1 MKIEPAVQAETK
13 KIAVG
18 TAILTALMI
27 AVFLVLRQ
35 FDWRVLTGAALGYL
49 ATVGNFFAM
58 AMTVQ
63 GVTNSMP
70 VLPRQEQDETGE
82 TDEQAEEK
90 KNAPLS
96 DEAKQAGKKMQ
107 ASFVI
112 RMLLIG
118 AIAAIAV
125 TQTQLFNPWAALL
138 PLLFPNILITLRRF
152 TGNDQKEA

>member
-13 KIAVG
+13 KIALG
-18 TAILTALMI
+18 TAILTVLMI

-70 VLPRQEQDETGE
+70 VLPRQEQDETEE
-82 TDEQAEEK
+82 TDEK

-118 AIAAIAV
+118 AVAAIAV

>member
-63 GVTNSMP
+63 GITNSMP
-70 VLPRQEQDETGE
+70 VLPRQEQDETEE

>member
-18 TAILTALMI
+18 TAILTVLMI

-70 VLPRQEQDETGE
+70 VLPRQEQEGTEE
-82 TDEQAEEK
+82 TDEK

-107 ASFVI
+107 ASFVL

>member
-18 TAILTALMI
+18 TAILTVLMI

>member
-18 TAILTALMI
+18 TGILTVLMI

-70 VLPRQEQDETGE
+70 VLPRQEPDETEE
-82 TDEQAEEK
+82 TDEK
-90 KNAPLS
+90 KDAPLS

-118 AIAAIAV
+118 AIAAVAV

>member
-1 MKIEPAVQAETK
+1 MKIKPAVQAETK

-18 TAILTALMI
+18 TAILTVLMI

-70 VLPRQEQDETGE
+70 VLPRQEQDENGE
-82 TDEQAEEK
+82 ADEQAEEK

-107 ASFVI
+107 TSFVI

-118 AIAAIAV
+118 AIAAVAV
-125 TQTQLFNPWAALL
+125 TQTQIFNPWAALL
-138 PLLFPNILITLRRF
+138 PLLFPNILTTLRRF

>member
-18 TAILTALMI
+18 TAILTVLMI

-35 FDWRVLTGAALGYL
+35 FDWRVLTGAVLGYL

-70 VLPRQEQDETGE
+70 VLPRQEQDETEE
-82 TDEQAEEK
+82 TDEK

-107 ASFVI
+107 ASFVL

-118 AIAAIAV
+118 AIAALAV
-125 TQTQLFNPWAALL
+125 TQTQVFNPWAALL
-138 PLLFPNILITLRRF
+138 PLLFPNIIITLRRL

>member
-18 TAILTALMI
+18 TAILTVLMI

-35 FDWRVLTGAALGYL
+35 FDWRVLTGAVLGYL

-70 VLPRQEQDETGE
+70 VLPRQEQDETEE
-82 TDEQAEEK
+82 TDEK

-152 TGNDQKEA
+152 TGFDQKEA

>member
-18 TAILTALMI
+18 TAILTVLMI

-70 VLPRQEQDETGE
+70 VLPRQEQEETEE
-82 TDEQAEEK
+82 TDEK

-107 ASFVI
+107 ASFVL

-118 AIAAIAV
+118 AIAALAV
-125 TQTQLFNPWAALL
+125 TQTQVFNPWAALL
-138 PLLFPNILITLRRF
+138 PLLFPNIIITLRRF
-152 TGNDQKEA
+152 TGFDQKEA

>member
-18 TAILTALMI
+18 TAILTVLMI

-35 FDWRVLTGAALGYL
+35 FDWRVLTGAVLGYL

-70 VLPRQEQDETGE
+70 VLPRQEQEETEE
-82 TDEQAEEK
+82 TDEK

-152 TGNDQKEA
+152 TGFDQKEA

>member
-13 KIAVG
+13 KIALG
-18 TAILTALMI
+18 TAILTVLMI

-49 ATVGNFFAM
+49 TTVGNFFAM

-70 VLPRQEQDETGE
+70 ALPRQEQDETEE
-82 TDEQAEEK
+82 TEEK
-90 KNAPLS
+90 KDAPLS

-118 AIAAIAV
+118 AIAAIVV

-152 TGNDQKEA
+152 TGFDQKEA

>member
-70 VLPRQEQDETGE
+70 VLPRQEQEETEE
-82 TDEQAEEK
+82 TDEK

>member
-18 TAILTALMI
+18 TGILTALMI

-49 ATVGNFFAM
+49 TTVGNFFAM

-70 VLPRQEQDETGE
+70 ALPKQEPDETEE
-82 TDEQAEEK
+82 TDEK
-90 KNAPLS
+90 KDAPLS

-118 AIAAIAV
+118 AIAAVAV
-125 TQTQLFNPWAALL
+125 TQTQIFNPWAALL

>member
-1 MKIEPAVQAETK
+1 
-13 KIAVG
+13 
-18 TAILTALMI
+18 
-27 AVFLVLRQ
+27 
-35 FDWRVLTGAALGYL
+35 
-49 ATVGNFFAM
+49 
-58 AMTVQ
+58 
-63 GVTNSMP
+63 
-70 VLPRQEQDETGE
+70 
-82 TDEQAEEK
+82 
-90 KNAPLS
+90 
-96 DEAKQAGKKMQ
+96 MQ

>member
-70 VLPRQEQDETGE
+70 VLPRQEQDETG
-82 TDEQAEEK
+82 
-90 KNAPLS
+90 
-96 DEAKQAGKKMQ
+96 KKMQ

>member
-13 KIAVG
+13 KIALG
-18 TAILTALMI
+18 TAILTVLMI

-70 VLPRQEQDETGE
+70 VLPRQEQDETEE
-82 TDEQAEEK
+82 TDEK

-118 AIAAIAV
+118 AIAALAV
-125 TQTQLFNPWAALL
+125 TQTQVFNPWAALL
-138 PLLFPNILITLRRF
+138 PLLFPNIIITLRRL

>member
-18 TAILTALMI
+18 TAILTVLMI

-35 FDWRVLTGAALGYL
+35 FDWRVLTGAVLGYL

-70 VLPRQEQDETGE
+70 VLPRQEQDETEE
-82 TDEQAEEK
+82 TDEK

>member
-13 KIAVG
+13 KIAIG
-18 TAILTALMI
+18 TAILTVLMI

-70 VLPRQEQDETGE
+70 VLPKQEQDENGE
-82 TDEQAEEK
+82 ADEQAEEK

>member
-18 TAILTALMI
+18 TAILTVLMI

-35 FDWRVLTGAALGYL
+35 FDWRVLTGAVLGYL

-70 VLPRQEQDETGE
+70 VLPRQEQEETEE
-82 TDEQAEEK
+82 TDEK

>member
-18 TAILTALMI
+18 TAILTVLMI

-35 FDWRVLTGAALGYL
+35 FDWRVLTGAVLGYL

-70 VLPRQEQDETGE
+70 VLPRQEQEETEE
-82 TDEQAEEK
+82 TDEK

-107 ASFVI
+107 ASFVL

-138 PLLFPNILITLRRF
+138 PLL
-152 TGNDQKEA
+152 DQLLHDGLPHVLHRG

>member
-13 KIAVG
+13 KIALG
-18 TAILTALMI
+18 TAILTVLMI

-35 FDWRVLTGAALGYL
+35 FDWRVLAGAALGYL

-70 VLPRQEQDETGE
+70 VLPRQEQDETEE
-82 TDEQAEEK
+82 TDGQTEEK
-90 KNAPLS
+90 KNTPLS

-107 ASFVI
+107 ASFVL

-125 TQTQLFNPWAALL
+125 TQTQVFNPWAALL
-138 PLLFPNILITLRRF
+138 PLLFPNIIITLRRL

>member
-18 TAILTALMI
+18 TAILTVLMI

-70 VLPRQEQDETGE
+70 VLPRQEQDENGE
-82 TDEQAEEK
+82 ADEQAEEK

-118 AIAAIAV
+118 AIAAVAV

>member
-18 TAILTALMI
+18 TAILTVLMI

-70 VLPRQEQDETGE
+70 VLPRQEQDETEE
-82 TDEQAEEK
+82 TDEK

-118 AIAAIAV
+118 AIAAVAV

>member
-70 VLPRQEQDETGE
+70 VLPRQEQEETEE
-82 TDEQAEEK
+82 TDEK

-152 TGNDQKEA
+152 TGFDQKEA

>member
-18 TAILTALMI
+18 TAILTVLMI

-70 VLPRQEQDETGE
+70 VLPRQEQDENGE
-82 TDEQAEEK
+82 ADEQAEEK

>member
-18 TAILTALMI
+18 TGILTVLMI

-70 VLPRQEQDETGE
+70 VLPKQEPDENGE
-82 TDEQAEEK
+82 ADEQAEEK

>member
-13 KIAVG
+13 KIALG
-18 TAILTALMI
+18 TAILTVLMI

-70 VLPRQEQDETGE
+70 VLPRQEQDETEE
-82 TDEQAEEK
+82 TDEK

-152 TGNDQKEA
+152 TGFDQKEA

>member
-18 TAILTALMI
+18 TAILTVLMI
-27 AVFLVLRQ
+27 AVFLALRQ
-35 FDWRVLTGAALGYL
+35 FDWRVLTGAVLGYL

-70 VLPRQEQDETGE
+70 VLPRQEQEETEE
-82 TDEQAEEK
+82 TDEK

-107 ASFVI
+107 ASFVL

-152 TGNDQKEA
+152 TGFDQKEA

>member
-13 KIAVG
+13 KIAIG
-18 TAILTALMI
+18 TAILTVLMI

-63 GVTNSMP
+63 GVTNSVP
-70 VLPRQEQDETGE
+70 VLPKQEPDETEE
-82 TDEQAEEK
+82 TDEK

-107 ASFVI
+107 ASFVL

-118 AIAAIAV
+118 AIAAVAV

>member
-35 FDWRVLTGAALGYL
+35 FDWRVLTGAVLGYL

-70 VLPRQEQDETGE
+70 VLPRQEQDETEE
-82 TDEQAEEK
+82 TDEK

>member
-18 TAILTALMI
+18 TAILTVLMI

-35 FDWRVLTGAALGYL
+35 FDWRVLTGAVLGYL

-70 VLPRQEQDETGE
+70 VLPRQEQDETEE
-82 TDEQAEEK
+82 TDEK

-107 ASFVI
+107 ASFVL

-118 AIAAIAV
+118 AIAAVAV

-152 TGNDQKEA
+152 TGFDQKEA

>member
-18 TAILTALMI
+18 TAILTVLMI

-35 FDWRVLTGAALGYL
+35 FDWRVLTGAALGYQ

-70 VLPRQEQDETGE
+70 VLPRQEQDETEE
-82 TDEQAEEK
+82 TDGQTEEK
-90 KNAPLS
+90 KNTPLS

-107 ASFVI
+107 ASFVL

-118 AIAAIAV
+118 AIAALAV
-125 TQTQLFNPWAALL
+125 TQTQVFNPWAALF
-138 PLLFPNILITLRRF
+138 PLLFPNIIITLRRL

>member
-13 KIAVG
+13 KIAIG
-18 TAILTALMI
+18 TAILTVLMI

-70 VLPRQEQDETGE
+70 VLPRQEQDENGE
-82 TDEQAEEK
+82 ADEQAEEK

>member
-35 FDWRVLTGAALGYL
+35 FDWRVLTGAVLGYL

-70 VLPRQEQDETGE
+70 VLPRQEQEETEE
-82 TDEQAEEK
+82 TDEK

-107 ASFVI
+107 ASFVL

-152 TGNDQKEA
+152 TGFDQKEA

>member
-18 TAILTALMI
+18 TAILTVLMI

-35 FDWRVLTGAALGYL
+35 FDWRVLTGAVLGYL

-70 VLPRQEQDETGE
+70 VLPRQEQDETEE
-82 TDEQAEEK
+82 TDEK

-107 ASFVI
+107 ASFVL

-118 AIAAIAV
+118 AIAAVAV

>member
-1 MKIEPAVQAETK
+1 MQAETK
-13 KIAVG
+13 KIAIG
-18 TAILTALMI
+18 TAILTVLMI

-70 VLPRQEQDETGE
+70 VLPRQEQDKNGE
-82 TDEQAEEK
+82 ADEQADEK
-90 KNAPLS
+90 KDAPLS

-118 AIAAIAV
+118 AIAAIVV